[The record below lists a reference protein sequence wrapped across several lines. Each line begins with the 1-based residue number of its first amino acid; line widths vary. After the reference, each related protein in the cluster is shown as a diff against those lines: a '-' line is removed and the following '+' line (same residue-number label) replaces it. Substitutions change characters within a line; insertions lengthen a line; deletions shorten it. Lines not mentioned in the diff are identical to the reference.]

1 MCIRDSRYT
10 VSIFDDTTIQLVVSP
25 DAVDLSPTDWTPGN
39 RLLNL
44 VNGGGLNINAEVLL
58 DTTENTLQ
66 FSDPHLLSNG
76 DVVTYTFD
84 GDSDTSGLISGTGYY
99 VFIVDAYTVKLLHTP
114 LSILTLDPSVA
125 TGTNHTFRVPF
136 DPAAGTS
143 TASVN
148 ESETIKLGYSHG
160 FNTGTEVIYSHGG
173 DQSIGGL
180 ANKSSY
186 YVIRVDNQNIRLA
199 DSYADSL
206 DGIALNL
213 DSTVALGS
221 THTIGVPFTAAQV
234 IAVSYTHL
242 TLPTSDL
249 V

>member
-1 MCIRDSRYT
+1 HGFAVALDPENSIDGSDWTVEFGYSHALSGGDQVVYSSGGGSSVGGLIDGNRYT

-84 GDSDTSGLISGTGYY
+84 GDSDTSGLINGTGYY

-125 TGTNHTFRVPF
+125 TG
-136 DPAAGTS
+136 
-143 TASVN
+143 
-148 ESETIKLGYSHG
+148 
-160 FNTGTEVIYSHGG
+160 
-173 DQSIGGL
+173 
-180 ANKSSY
+180 
-186 YVIRVDNQNIRLA
+186 
-199 DSYADSL
+199 
-206 DGIALNL
+206 
-213 DSTVALGS
+213 
-221 THTIGVPFTAAQV
+221 
-234 IAVSYTHL
+234 
-242 TLPTSDL
+242 
-249 V
+249 